1 MSDIEDLVT
10 LLAVD
15 AAEEIA
21 TLRHKVRTLTTQ
33 VADLEAENDDLSDDT
48 STLGGELR
56 LLRKEREVIFLK
68 LRDSLR
74 ILDDSSLSSVERKI
88 IVRALLTG
96 VVGK

>member
-1 MSDIEDLVT
+1 MSDVEDLVT

-21 TLRHKVRTLTTQ
+21 TLRRKVRTLTTQ